1 MAPFFLV
8 TVAAVSDRGEHDR
21 GRQQGE
27 GSHAV
32 GHGRRAGAR
41 IAAYYAAVF
50 VGPGV
55 TLPFIPAFLASRGLE
70 PAEVALA
77 LTAQQLARL
86 LSGPVIGRAADAM
99 GDRRRIAALS
109 AASGVLAALAI
120 LAASGKLA
128 LVLACALAGAVTAP
142 LVPLGDAVAL
152 RAASLGL
159 CDFGRVR
166 GIGSIAFVAATLA
179 GGVAVRHLGPGIVP
193 LAMAG
198 GFAATIVAALRLPA
212 LETPPARG
220 RGLGAALLRKPG
232 LPLLLLASGLIQ
244 GSHALHYG
252 FSVLYWDSAGI
263 GPDLSGLL
271 WTIGVGGEIALLLFG
286 RATAARAGPVGLL
299 AIGAAAGI
307 VRWGVTAASVDPW
320 IIGPLQL
327 LHALS
332 FGASMLGAAVLLVRL
347 VPPELGATAQALH
360 AAFGPGLATLL
371 LTAASGPLYARFG
384 GMAFLAMAGVCAVAL
399 IPTALLARRGEAR
412 G

>member
-8 TVAAVSDRGEHDR
+8 TVASVEDDGQHGAPGGRG
-21 GRQQGE
+21 GRQQG
-27 GSHAV
+27 
-32 GHGRRAGAR
+32 GAPGR
-41 IAAYYAAVF
+41 IAFYYAAVF

-55 TLPFIPAFLASRGLE
+55 TLPFLPAFLASRGLD
-70 PAEVALA
+70 PAQVAVA

-86 LSGPVIGRAADAM
+86 LSGPLIGRAADAT
-99 GDRRRIAALS
+99 GERRRIAALS
-109 AASGVLAALAI
+109 AAAGVLAAL
-120 LAASGKLA
+120 
-128 LVLACALAGAVTAP
+128 LVLASSGPLALALAAGLAGAVTAP

-166 GIGSIAFVAATLA
+166 GIGSIAFVAGTLA
-179 GGVAVRHLGPGIVP
+179 GGVAVRHLGAGIVP
-193 LAMAG
+193 LAMAA
-198 GFAATIVAALRLPA
+198 GFAAAIVAALRLPA

-220 RGLGAALLRKPG
+220 RGLGAALLQKPG
-232 LPLLLLASGLIQ
+232 FILLLLASGLIQ

-252 FSVLYWDSAGI
+252 FSVLYWGSEGL
-263 GPDLSGLL
+263 GPDVSGLL

-286 RATAARAGPVGLL
+286 RATATRIGPAGLL
-299 AIGAAAGI
+299 AVGAAAGI
-307 VRWGVTAASVDPW
+307 VRWVVTAVTVDPW

-332 FGASMLGAAVLLVRL
+332 FGASMLGAAALLVRL
-347 VPPELGATAQALH
+347 VPPELGATAQTLH
-360 AAFGPGLATLL
+360 AALGPGLATLL

-384 GMAFLAMAGVCAVAL
+384 GGAFLAMAGVCAVAL
-399 IPTALLARRGEAR
+399 IPTALLARRGDGR